1 MIQGRSFLQIN
12 AVCLA
17 LSAGVSVQVAA
28 QNQAPLPSKKLPS
41 GAMAPQAP
49 LTPQERLDAIRQ
61 SLIDA
66 SLQSP
71 TRVSST
77 SWVDSQ
83 GSLRENS
90 TFKNGMEVRGVK
102 VLRFERDENGQ
113 AKASLQYPTSSTDAQ
128 ASAAP
133 ATKPSTTEVPEN
145 SLLTAVKKLS
155 SLVTDP
161 WRSSH
166 KSKTDESLAQADSS
180 CTSPVGSRMNHVIGL
195 EVQID
200 PNAPNALLQTLVPQI
215 QTQWVQSNAQNG
227 KANAWRAVN
236 NLPSASMANS
246 MTGYERA
253 LVGNR
258 PETLPWQATL
268 TVKTTSLPQST
279 LEAYLGAKNPN
290 FFMTLEFQLVNTEG
304 LPAQIEEEATLSLEI
319 ERSSWSAPKMTAAS
333 VAKIQQQLRTWR
345 NSAHDWLNC
354 HPLNPQVTA
363 VRGQQLEINA
373 GALSGV
379 RKGDE
384 WIVANP
390 ARFPA
395 ELMSKEGA
403 PQTLLATVQ
412 SVSPH
417 GSQLMVL
424 AGPAQAVQAN
434 WRAWP
439 TETLSKEPSI
449 LPSTRPSAPTKLPVK
464 GNASASANFTL
475 TPN

>member
-17 LSAGVSVQVAA
+17 LSAGVSMQVAA

-128 ASAAP
+128 VTAAP

-145 SLLTAVKKLS
+145 SL
-155 SLVTDP
+155 
-161 WRSSH
+161 
-166 KSKTDESLAQADSS
+166 QADSS

-439 TETLSKEPSI
+439 TETLTKEPSI